1 MNSIKV
7 EKVFAQKAIDLLG
20 KLNLR
25 DKSKKPK
32 ADSKNLFI
40 PVIKLNSDEKKKL
53 EEELKKNKVKFSF
66 AQSGFEEI
74 KKNPRNLKEEL
85 KNKLTEKELREL
97 ITSFNSLGDTAVIE
111 IPDSL
116 KTKENLIGEALM
128 KLNKGEITLPQSDLN
143 HLKTLYDAELLE
155 LDGELGKIFKLLSE
169 TKLIDNSI
177 IVITSD
183 HGEEFGEH
191 GVWGMHS
198 YSLYDELIHVPLIV
212 KIPNINQ
219 PKRISSLAE
228 VVDIPKTII
237 SLLNLKSP
245 QKLDGINLMDIV
257 DGKTSKTSVYSETFS
272 HKQQMLDNIVKLPAF
287 NNLNDI
293 PQQMFDELSR
303 QKQQK
308 IKKQMV
314 RNDNFKLIKNYDDTI
329 ELYNLKDD
337 ALEKNSLFGR
347 GISEEKT
354 LIDLL
359 NNY

>member
-128 KLNKGEITLPQSDLN
+128 KLNKGIKVV
-143 HLKTLYDAELLE
+143 LKKASAHE
-155 LDGELGKIFKLLSE
+155 GEFRTHKVKVIAGEKRTKANYTEHGCKFRISLGKVFFSPRLSTE
-169 TKLIDNSI
+169 R
-177 IVITSD
+177 
-183 HGEEFGEH
+183 
-191 GVWGMHS
+191 
-198 YSLYDELIHVPLIV
+198 
-212 KIPNINQ
+212 
-219 PKRISSLAE
+219 KRIS
-228 VVDIPKTII
+228 
-237 SLLNLKSP
+237 
-245 QKLDGINLMDIV
+245 
-257 DGKTSKTSVYSETFS
+257 
-272 HKQQMLDNIVKLPAF
+272 
-287 NNLNDI
+287 
-293 PQQMFDELSR
+293 
-303 QKQQK
+303 
-308 IKKQMV
+308 
-314 RNDNFKLIKNYDDTI
+314 KLIKKGEVIGAFFAGVGPFPIVFAKHSKMKKAIAI
-329 ELYNLKDD
+329 ELNPKAIEDMKENIALNKVQGKVQPILGDVNKIVPEKYRNFFDRVVMPLPKGGENFLETAIISVKKNGVIHYYQFVEKD
-337 ALEKNSLFGR
+337 SLFKAPLHD
-347 GISEEKT
+347 IEKACKK
-354 LIDLL
+354 LKKKFKVLRKAEVRKFSPKIVQVVVDFKVM
-359 NNY
+359 